1 MNFYFVY
8 VTPSSI
14 QSWGM
19 RCSQKFNVKTH
30 FFLPV
35 EDPVLPY
42 LLHTPPIREPKS
54 VRPAKFT
61 LLSQIKSRR
70 REQPKVDR
78 KCDHGREASEL
89 CIISLTL
96 SASYEHHF

>member
-19 RCSQKFNVKTH
+19 RCPQKFNVKTY

-42 LLHTPPIREPKS
+42 LLHTPPNPRTKIRAS
-54 VRPAKFT
+54 CKFT

-78 KCDHGREASEL
+78 KCDDER
-89 CIISLTL
+89 
-96 SASYEHHF
+96 